1 MSLKGKPT
9 QLTVCGINQQKTIDT
24 EAVDVT
30 IKPIGED
37 TCAPFTASPYLREE
51 LNMGPDIVDV
61 PRLQAEY
68 ENLSVLDPVKYS
80 YKDIEMILG
89 QDVYHHTR
97 PLEYLECDS
106 KYSPVAVRLPI
117 GWVISGPLPSSSGFV
132 STCFKAV
139 IRQVKTI

>member
-1 MSLKGKPT
+1 
-9 QLTVCGINQQKTIDT
+9 
-24 EAVDVT
+24 
-30 IKPIGED
+30 
-37 TCAPFTASPYLREE
+37 
-51 LNMGPDIVDV
+51 
-61 PRLQAEY
+61 
-68 ENLSVLDPVKYS
+68 
-80 YKDIEMILG
+80 MILG

-139 IRQVKTI
+139 IRQETDLVEQLKSWYDMESYGAMKNVDSRSAADRQANDILEQSTILKDGRYHLGMLWADDDPELPNNLET